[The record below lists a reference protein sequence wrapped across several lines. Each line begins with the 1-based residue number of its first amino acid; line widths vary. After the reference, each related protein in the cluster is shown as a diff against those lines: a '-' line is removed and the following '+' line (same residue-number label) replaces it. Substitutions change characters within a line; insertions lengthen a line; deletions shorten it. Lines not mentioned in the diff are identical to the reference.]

1 MRHPAP
7 STPRSF
13 PSWLG
18 PRSLAAADGGRVT
31 VLREG
36 GRVIGLFPGG
46 SQTNLLWTHPAL
58 ASAAASRRLCR
69 PGSWSNLGGDRTWL
83 SPEVEFFYPQHP
95 DTTVYLQPREFDPGA
110 YRADDRDPDVIR
122 LTNGAMVTAHRT
134 GRRIPLRITKAVR
147 LAANPLGGSCPRG
160 VAYAGYSLEVT
171 LEVSAKAVA
180 LPYLAIWNLLQLPH
194 GGELVIPTYAPCRP
208 TPFFGTIPA
217 GDLRVTKRCISYR
230 MAAAGEQ
237 KISVPAVATTGRMA
251 YLHRAGR
258 SATVVIRSF
267 QPDPSGIY
275 ADSPVG
281 RPAETGFAVQACNVD
296 SHWGSFSEMEHH
308 APAIGGDTG
317 LRQHRDVSQVW
328 GFSGPRDAIDDIMES
343 LCGARG
349 RGERT

>member
-18 PRSLAAADGGRVT
+18 PRSLA
-31 VLREG
+31 
-36 GRVIGLFPGG
+36 
-46 SQTNLLWTHPAL
+46 
-58 ASAAASRRLCR
+58 AAASRRLCR

-95 DTTVYLQPREFDPGA
+95 DTTVYLQPREFDPGD
-110 YRADDRDPDVIR
+110 YRADVRDPDVIR
-122 LTNGAMVTAHRT
+122 LTNAAVVAAHRT

-147 LAANPLGGSCPRG
+147 LAANPQGGSCPRG

-171 LEVSAKAVA
+171 LEVSAK
-180 LPYLAIWNLLQLPH
+180 
-194 GGELVIPTYAPCRP
+194 
-208 TPFFGTIPA
+208 
-217 GDLRVTKRCISYR
+217 
-230 MAAAGEQ
+230 
-237 KISVPAVATTGRMA
+237 AVATTGRMA

-275 ADSPVG
+275 ADCPVG
-281 RPAETGFAVQACNVD
+281 RPAATGFAVQACNID

-308 APAIGGDTG
+308 APAIGGDTRQ
-317 LRQHRDVSQVW
+317 RQHRDVSQVW

-349 RGERT
+349 RDERN